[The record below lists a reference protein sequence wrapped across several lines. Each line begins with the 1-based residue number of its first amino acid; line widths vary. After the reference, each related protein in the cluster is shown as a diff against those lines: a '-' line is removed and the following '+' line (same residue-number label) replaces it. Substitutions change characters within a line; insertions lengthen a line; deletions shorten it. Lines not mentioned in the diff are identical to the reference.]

1 MMKILVLLVSIVN
14 FLFGMAVL
22 NSSKTEDFM
31 IEYFYDDT
39 KQLTIDDVSKKNFQ
53 QTLPSQFSLGYI
65 RGYAWYKIT
74 IENQSNYEDFVLY
87 FSEPHFENMN
97 FYSFEN
103 SNWEKRKG
111 GLFIPLE
118 ERDIHDHNPAFYIS
132 LKPKEKR
139 TYYLQSFNTM
149 GSFGEFT
156 IYEKTAFFEKYKFL
170 YKSLYLLYFGG
181 LFIII
186 VFNIFL
192 YLKLNDKIFL
202 YYTGYIFFFGTFI
215 FLFSGISLYTEFQE
229 LHYELHSSVSLF
241 VLFLILFSINYLE
254 IEKYNK
260 TLLKIF
266 YFLGGFYFLLA
277 IMILID
283 IEPWYEVLSATASIV
298 FLMLSGSAIYVW
310 NKGHEGAKYYILAL
324 SIYIISMSLLS
335 SLANGWVENNDI
347 NRYSFLFGSYI
358 EVIFFSL
365 MLANRFYIIQ
375 KEKIHTQNELISL
388 KTKNEQY
395 LELEVQKRTDE
406 LLSVN
411 KELSTALKDKELLLK
426 ELYHRVK
433 NNFQMI
439 ISILWIESNKT
450 KNKSLK
456 RSFEDLNL
464 RIKSMSKI
472 HDVLYDSL
480 NFSKIETNTYIHD
493 IIDEIKKIFSEQK
506 VTINQNIDKF
516 DLDVM
521 SALSLGVII
530 NEATN
535 NAIKHMDQ
543 EKHCIITV
551 LLEKINNQVTLTIS
565 DNGNG
570 FDIKKNYEGLGLK
583 LIKQF
588 ANKLDNSK
596 YSIDSKN
603 GTLFKLEF
611 TIQ

>member
-1 MMKILVLLVSIVN
+1 MKILVLLVSIVN

-596 YSIDSKN
+596 YSINSKN

>member
-1 MMKILVLLVSIVN
+1 MKILVLLVSIVN